1 MKKLLSLLL
10 ILCLFTPCAIAGW
23 ENEPYY
29 FVSSVTNCY
38 YNDKAYTDFYNAGE
52 FSVII
57 PGCSQDFVPQG
68 ISYYAPQ
75 DLIIFSGYSSDK
87 TMPSSLMAVDRST
100 NQLVKQIFLA
110 KPNGKAYK
118 GHAGGVCVTEK
129 NIYVS
134 NDNHLY
140 RMSLATFLG
149 ADNACSYNF
158 EEVISVPCTAA
169 FCQYNN
175 GILWV
180 GEFERTTLNPA
191 EEQYK
196 TDPSH
201 HIKAEGGKNTGW
213 VLGYQLTGATENE
226 FAPGSITKNGAI
238 PNYVL
243 STTERIQG
251 FTISRD
257 MIYLSQ
263 SYGRKN
269 NSTIYRHRN
278 VLNES
283 PDTTANIYGKNVP
296 VWLLD
301 KSTETASL
309 TCPPMTEGLCT
320 INDKVYISFE
330 SAAAKYRIPLDDGKP
345 AKNPV
350 DRIFQLNTF

>member
-75 DLIIFSGYSSDK
+75 DLIIFSGYSSFGL
-87 TMPSSLMAVDRST
+87 PSSLMAVDRST

-110 KPNGKAYK
+110 LPNGEEYT
-118 GHAGGVCVTEK
+118 GHAGGVCVTGK

-134 NDNHLY
+134 DDDRLY

-149 ADNACSYNF
+149 ADNACLYNF
-158 EEVISVPCTAA
+158 EEVISVPCTAS

-180 GEFERTTLNPA
+180 GEFERTTSNA
-191 EEQYK
+191 KEKQYR
-196 TDPSH
+196 TDASH
-201 HIKAEGGKNTGW
+201 HIQTVGGENTGW
-213 VLGYQLTGATENE
+213 ILGYQLTGATENE

-238 PNYVL
+238 PNYIL
-243 STTERIQG
+243 STTDRIQG
-251 FTISRD
+251 FTISNG

-269 NSTIYRHRN
+269 DSTIYRHRN
-278 VLNES
+278 VLNEKAHV
-283 PDTTANIYGKNVP
+283 TANVYGAKVP
-296 VWLLD
+296 VWILN
-301 KSTETASL
+301 KGTETASL

-330 SAAAKYRIPLDDGKP
+330 SAAPKYRIPLDNGKP